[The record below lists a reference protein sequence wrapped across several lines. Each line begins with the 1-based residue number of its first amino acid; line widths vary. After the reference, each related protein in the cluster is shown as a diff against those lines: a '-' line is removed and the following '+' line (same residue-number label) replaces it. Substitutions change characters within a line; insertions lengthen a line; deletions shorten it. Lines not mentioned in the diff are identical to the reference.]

1 MPISCFGVN
10 RTRDEKLVPITRHN
24 GDYIVSERHVMM
36 LTLLKCSPEN
46 GPFWELEAENSQQAA
61 REDALSV
68 KIVTS
73 DVYSR
78 EGF

>member
-46 GPFWELEAENSQQAA
+46 GPLWVLEEKSPLL
-61 REDALSV
+61 D
-68 KIVTS
+68 
-73 DVYSR
+73 
-78 EGF
+78 GFYLLYEMRTKH